1 MQFFFLQNLSPTLAQ
16 QSKTLFAKLEPM
28 KIKHV
33 FFDLDHTLWD
43 FEKNS
48 RLTFEKVFQK
58 HAIGVKIHDFNEIYH
73 PINERYWKLYRE
85 EKVSKAELRYGRLK
99 ESFDLLS
106 YRVSDEMIDMLA
118 VDYIEHLAD
127 FNHVFDH
134 THELLGYLYD
144 RYELHIITNGFDEI
158 QYRKMV
164 SSKLT
169 SFFKHV
175 ITSEQVGVKKPNP
188 RIFQYALEK
197 ANAKPEESMML
208 GDNAEA
214 DIEGAKFVGMH
225 AIHCRLNGE
234 KHINGHISVKSLI
247 ELKKYL

>member
-1 MQFFFLQNLSPTLAQ
+1 
-16 QSKTLFAKLEPM
+16 
-28 KIKHV
+28 
-33 FFDLDHTLWD
+33 
-43 FEKNS
+43 
-48 RLTFEKVFQK
+48 LTFEKVFHK
-58 HAIGVKIHDFNEIYH
+58 HSIGIEVHDFNEIYH

-85 EKVSKAELRYGRLK
+85 EKVTKSQLRYGRLK

-106 YRVSDEMIDMLA
+106 YTVSDELIDILA

-127 FNHVFDH
+127 FNHVFEH
-134 THELLGYLYD
+134 TYEILAYLVE
-144 RYELHIITNGFDEI
+144 RYELHIITNGFNEI
-158 QYRKMV
+158 QYRKME

-169 SFFKHV
+169 PFFKQV

-188 RIFQYALEK
+188 KIFYYAMEM

-214 DIEGAKFVGMH
+214 DIEGAKLVGMQ

-234 KHINGHISVKSLI
+234 KNVNGNVSVKSLI